1 MSRNQ
6 QCRETRLIPRTVLV
20 RGSKKRVIIVE
31 GRRQRYATPS
41 FNKSLGLTVFSAME
55 SVLVKNAKLK
65 MPIACLVIGRG
76 TEKRCILRGKHSS
89 HFRYATF
96 LEEQQ
101 GWLIHGIREIYRHVQ
116 AGDGWL
122 GERLDCEANGQPLV
136 HDILS
141 RLGSLTQ
148 PGSTI
153 FQESEHNMTEPTSP
167 YHQKVQDQP
176 GHNKQRPYSSN
187 GSQQSFTPVQGPP
200 TALNNTL
207 SSPTVHEGQHI
218 EAMNTPSSSSV
229 PDFTDAESIYIPLQI
244 HTSSNLDEYDQSY
257 TPDPASHTG
266 LLCNDVQPSSM
277 LWYPTKNDSV
287 GLDLFAGIGNHPDDW
302 ERFFNPST
310 QGQLS
315 TDGYSPFYDFQ
326 PLPFEYA
333 T

>member
-1 MSRNQ
+1 MPRHVLKPAVSRDSPYSKDCARSRVQKACDN
-6 QCRETRLIPRTVLV
+6 CRR
-20 RGSKKRVIIVE
+20 KKTKCDGASPCQKCKAE
-31 GRRQRYATPS
+31 
-41 FNKSLGLTVFSAME
+41 
-55 SVLVKNAKLK
+55 NANCMFGDRK
-65 MPIACLVIGRG
+65 RHR
-76 TEKRCILRGKHSS
+76 EKVYPKG
-89 HFRYATF
+89 YATF

-101 GWLIHGIREIYRHVQ
+101 GWLIHGIRELYRHVQ
-116 AGDGWL
+116 AGDGWP
-122 GERLDCEANGQPLV
+122 GERLNCEANGQPLV
-136 HDILS
+136 HDMLS
-141 RLGSLTQ
+141 RLGSLNQ

-167 YHQKVQDQP
+167 YHQKLQDQP
-176 GHNKQRPYSSN
+176 GHNKQRPHSSN
-187 GSQQSFTPVQGPP
+187 GSQQSFTPIQRLP
-200 TALNNTL
+200 TTLNNIL

-244 HTSSNLDEYDQSY
+244 HTSSNLDKYDQS
-257 TPDPASHTG
+257 TPDPASHAG

-287 GLDLFAGIGNHPDDW
+287 GSDLFAGIGNHPDDW

-315 TDGYSPFYDFQ
+315 ADGYSPFYDFQ

>member
-20 RGSKKRVIIVE
+20 RGFKKRVIIVE
-31 GRRQRYATPS
+31 GRRQ
-41 FNKSLGLTVFSAME
+41 SAME
-55 SVLVKNAKLK
+55 PVLVKNAKLK
-65 MPIACLVIGRG
+65 MPIAYLVIGGG
-76 TEKRCILRGKHSS
+76 TEK
-89 HFRYATF
+89 RYATF

-101 GWLIHGIREIYRHVQ
+101 GWLIHGIRELYRHVQ
-116 AGDGWL
+116 AGDGWP
-122 GERLDCEANGQPLV
+122 GERLNCEANGQPLV
-136 HDILS
+136 HDMLS
-141 RLGSLTQ
+141 RLGSLNQ

-153 FQESEHNMTEPTSP
+153 FPESEHNMTEPTSP
-167 YHQKVQDQP
+167 YHQRLQDQP
-176 GHNKQRPYSSN
+176 GHNKQRPHSSN
-187 GSQQSFTPVQGPP
+187 GSQQSFTPVQGLP
-200 TALNNTL
+200 TALNNIL

-244 HTSSNLDEYDQSY
+244 HTSSNLDESDQSY
-257 TPDPASHTG
+257 TPYPASHAG

-287 GLDLFAGIGNHPDDW
+287 GSDLFAGIGNHPDDW

-315 TDGYSPFYDFQ
+315 IDGYSPFYDFQ